1 MACLLT
7 VSCTTAA
14 KTPSASTT
22 PDVTTVAVAKAASR
36 PMTHSV
42 ALTAEFRPYQEIDVM
57 AKVAGYVQSIN
68 VDVGD
73 HVKQGE
79 LLATLEV
86 PEMADDQARAES
98 MLARSK
104 AEVTQAQDELERAES
119 AHKMSHL
126 AYARLADVAKKKAGL
141 VAQQEIDDAQ
151 SKDLV
156 GEAQVNAAKS
166 NLNAAQQQVQVNT
179 SELKKTHT
187 MSDYLRVTAP
197 FAGTITKRF
206 ADTGSMI
213 QAGTSSSTQV
223 MPVVRLSEN
232 SRLRLILPVPESSV
246 PTIHIGQQVEVHVP
260 TLNRSFVGKVAR
272 FDDRI
277 QTATRTMDTEV
288 DVENPS
294 LVLIPGMFA
303 EVDLTLDHRD
313 HVLTI
318 PVTAFDSTVDNAGR
332 VMVVTP
338 DNKIEV
344 RNVVSGLQDASDVE
358 IRSGL
363 REGEMVITANRA
375 SLRAGEVVLPK
386 LTSITEAP

>member
-1 MACLLT
+1 
-7 VSCTTAA
+7 
-14 KTPSASTT
+14 
-22 PDVTTVAVAKAASR
+22 
-36 PMTHSV
+36 MTHSV
-42 ALTAEFRPYQEIDVM
+42 ALTAEFRPYQEVDVM

-73 HVKQGE
+73 RVKQGE

-104 AEVTQAQDELERAES
+104 AEVAQAQDELERAES
-119 AHKMSHL
+119 AHKMAHL

-166 NLNAAQQQVQVNT
+166 NLNAAQQQVQVST

-187 MSDYLRVTAP
+187 MGDYLRVTAP

-223 MPVVRLSEN
+223 MPVVRLSQN
-232 SRLRLILPVPESSV
+232 SRLRLILPVPESAV
-246 PTIHIGQQVEVHVP
+246 PTVHIGQQVEVHVQ
-260 TLNRSFVGKVAR
+260 TLNRSFPGKVAR
-272 FDDRI
+272 FADRI

-313 HVLTI
+313 NVLTI
-318 PVTAFDSTVDNAGR
+318 PVTAFDSTGDNAGR

-344 RNVVSGLQDASDVE
+344 RDVVPGLQDTSDVE

-363 REGEMVITANRA
+363 KDGEMVITANRA
-375 SLRAGEVVLPK
+375 SLRAGEEVRPK
-386 LTSITEAP
+386 LTSIAAAP

>member
-1 MACLLT
+1 
-7 VSCTTAA
+7 
-14 KTPSASTT
+14 
-22 PDVTTVAVAKAASR
+22 
-36 PMTHSV
+36 MTHSV
-42 ALTAEFRPYQEIDVM
+42 ALTAEFRPYQEVDVM

-73 HVKQGE
+73 RVKQGE

-104 AEVTQAQDELERAES
+104 AEVAQAQDELERAES
-119 AHKMSHL
+119 AHKMTHL
-126 AYARLADVAKKKAGL
+126 AYTRLADVAKKKAGL

-166 NLNAAQQQVQVNT
+166 NLNAAQQQVQVST

-187 MSDYLRVTAP
+187 MGAYLRVTAP

-223 MPVVRLSEN
+223 MPVVRLSQN
-232 SRLRLILPVPESSV
+232 SRLRLILPVPESAV
-246 PTIHIGQQVEVHVP
+246 PTVHIGQQVEVHVQ
-260 TLNRSFVGKVAR
+260 TLNRSFPGKVAR
-272 FDDRI
+272 FADRI

-313 HVLTI
+313 NVLTI
-318 PVTAFDSTVDNAGR
+318 PVTAFDSTGDNAGR

-344 RNVVSGLQDASDVE
+344 RDVVPGLQDTSDVE

-363 REGEMVITANRA
+363 KDGEMVITANRA
-375 SLRAGEVVLPK
+375 SLRAGEEVRPK
-386 LTSITEAP
+386 LTSIAAAP